1 MRTILQDV
9 LLLCIKNICHYDP
22 VLLQQTFY
30 LKPMKNPRQDCW
42 YYNKPVGHNPLSE
55 TVKRL
60 CSKVGADGYYTNHSL
75 RRTCATR
82 LFQSGIDE
90 QEIMA
95 ITGHRS
101 TDGVRVYKEISHE
114 QEHQLSKMI
123 APKTPKMAKLEDK
136 DTESAA
142 IGSSKKQNTQV
153 FYGCSVVINN

>member
-1 MRTILQDV
+1 
-9 LLLCIKNICHYDP
+9 
-22 VLLQQTFY
+22 
-30 LKPMKNPRQDCW
+30 MKNPRQDCW

-60 CSKVGADGYYTNHSL
+60 YVAKWVLIDGYYTNHSL

-90 QEIMA
+90 QAIMA

-101 TDGVRVYKEISHE
+101 TDGVQVYKEISHE